1 MKQCISDA
9 EELDWESFWQEKL
22 KAKEDRQKD
31 WNKAAPNFGKSAR
44 KPYWIWAAEMETSAF
59 HLQREQN
66 L

>member
-31 WNKAAPNFGKSAR
+31 WNKAAPATDITH
-44 KPYWIWAAEMETSAF
+44 IW
-59 HLQREQN
+59 
-66 L
+66 